1 MGSLW
6 SFLAKPKNQKTL
18 SWLGGGAAIAVG
30 GIWVVVTYLWP
41 HDRPAPEAA
50 PKIVC
55 AQPGAVAAG
64 HDASGNTIT
73 VNGNVLTGD
82 RAPCVDVGKSH

>member
-18 SWLGGGAAIAVG
+18 SWLGGGGVVAAG

-41 HDRPAPEAA
+41 HDRPSPATSVVQHTEGAGAP
-50 PKIVC
+50 I
-55 AQPGAVAAG
+55 QTG
-64 HDASGNTIT
+64 DGNT
-73 VNGNVLTGD
+73 VLFN
-82 RAPCVDVGKSH
+82 APAKR